1 LIFILRAV
9 FINLRKIYV
18 HFSGSLDAAIAL
30 HRIVERLP
38 QVLHMI
44 RLPISPFALGMLSP
58 FLIVSLD
65 PHLGQSSAL
74 PSTPLDSRTM
84 DCTGVLLEIASRA
97 FSEGCF
103 KIAGA

>member
-1 LIFILRAV
+1 MWQT
-9 FINLRKIYV
+9 
-18 HFSGSLDAAIAL
+18 HPIAL

-58 FLIVSLD
+58 FFIVSLD

-74 PSTPLDSRTM
+74 PSTPLDSRTSKRIGISIE
-84 DCTGVLLEIASRA
+84 TASLA

-103 KIAGA
+103 VSFVMLPVADCAIAAAFNS

>member
-38 QVLHMI
+38 QVLGQTGN
-44 RLPISPFALGMLSP
+44 SDK
-58 FLIVSLD
+58 IV
-65 PHLGQSSAL
+65 
-74 PSTPLDSRTM
+74 R
-84 DCTGVLLEIASRA
+84 
-97 FSEGCF
+97 
-103 KIAGA
+103 